1 MAVQQTLVI
10 VKPDGIAKGLVG
22 QILCSVLSNKLIV
35 TDHVCARLN
44 RDLVEE
50 LYKYE
55 KSEVYFQ
62 EVVNWISSDEVFLLK
77 IQGEDAVEKIKW
89 HIIGRYPNGIRGQ
102 YAENWIK
109 NVAHAPDSETS
120 AKREIEL
127 FESIFKRKEKMDN
140 TLFKGKKIF
149 ALTGMSECGKST
161 VGKYLDL
168 RGISR
173 LKIVKFFE
181 RIRNKQCKNEEL
193 YGFIK
198 REEQK
203 NPYALWDAF
212 VEELIN
218 EMNTRKASMVS
229 IESLYGGGLGPYLK
243 TRLGNHFC
251 IVYIDIPIEVRLK
264 RQMQRENLPSI
275 DEAKNILL
283 PRDEI
288 KTNSGTPA
296 LKEIAEEIID
306 NSRTLNDLYRLVDE
320 MIKKHLV

>member
-22 QILCSVLSNKLIV
+22 QILCNVLSNKLIV
-35 TDHVCARLN
+35 TDHVCMRFN
-44 RDLVEE
+44 RDLAEE

-62 EVVNWISSDEVFLLK
+62 EVVDWISSDEVFLLK

-89 HIIGRYPNGIRGQ
+89 RIIGRYPNGIRGQ
-102 YAENWIK
+102 YAESWIK

-120 AKREIEL
+120 AKRELKL
-127 FESIFKRKEKMDN
+127 FESIFKRKEEMEN
-140 TLFKGKKIF
+140 NLFKGKKIF

-161 VGKYLDL
+161 VGKYLGS
-168 RGISR
+168 RGIPR
-173 LKIVKFFE
+173 LKIVRFFE
-181 RIRNKQCKNEEL
+181 LIRGKRCPDEEL
-193 YGFIK
+193 YQFIK

-203 NPYALWDAF
+203 NPYGLWDAF
-212 VEELIN
+212 IEELIN
-218 EMNTRKASMVS
+218 EMNISKASMVS

-243 TRLGNHFC
+243 KRLRDHFC
-251 IVYIDIPIEVRLK
+251 IVYIDIPVEIRLK
-264 RQMQRENLPSI
+264 RQMQRENLPTTE
-275 DEAKNILL
+275 EAKNILL

-288 KTNSGTPA
+288 KMNSGVTA

-306 NSRTLNDLYRLVDE
+306 NSGTLNDLYRLVDE
-320 MIKKHLV
+320 MIQRHLA